1 MSPTCN
7 RQPRCFPKTSIG
19 RSWHPERQGEQALCA
34 PTQILQYDPQAP
46 PHRIGV
52 SRAEI
57 RAEQGTADNQCGQVL
72 HFGHH
77 IKGLVHP
84 LDSYRPN
91 ILHSHFGLANNETD
105 TEIQRKSWKNK
116 AIYIDYRSDSE
127 QQLCSYSLLKKS
139 STTRLNSSGCSR

>member
-105 TEIQRKSWKNK
+105 TGVQRKSWKNK
-116 AIYIDYRSDSE
+116 AKTGTPRPRRNITGFLSILKSCRHVAFILEVSSRS
-127 QQLCSYSLLKKS
+127 
-139 STTRLNSSGCSR
+139 

>member
-19 RSWHPERQGEQALCA
+19 RSWHPERQGERALCA

-57 RAEQGTADNQCGQVL
+57 GAEQGTADNQCGQVL
-72 HFGHH
+72 YFGHN
-77 IKGLVHP
+77 IKGLIHP
-84 LDSYRPN
+84 LDSCPALQHGRLDHGRRK
-91 ILHSHFGLANNETD
+91 ILNLPAVKRGLSQPPSSPPDCTLADEGAITND
-105 TEIQRKSWKNK
+105 LFSSSLK
-116 AIYIDYRSDSE
+116 AY
-127 QQLCSYSLLKKS
+127 CLL
-139 STTRLNSSGCSR
+139 